1 MTYNIDFVIHGHH
14 EIEIEA
20 DNYEDA
26 VDMAEEILSM
36 QDFGALNYEVDT
48 ELYSV
53 ENEEIVRC
61 IMEIKDLFQK
71 FYPNAEFKIMEL
83 CPYYDSAKSFYGK
96 AKVIEIGN
104 DVFLVSYTTVV
115 AFYNRETKIAQ
126 VVGTFSPT
134 TLRHIKEFLRQS
146 GFKAETKKQIM
157 KDYM

>member
-1 MTYNIDFVIHGHH
+1 
-14 EIEIEA
+14 
-20 DNYEDA
+20 
-26 VDMAEEILSM
+26 
-36 QDFGALNYEVDT
+36 
-48 ELYSV
+48 
-53 ENEEIVRC
+53 
-61 IMEIKDLFQK
+61 MEIKDLFQK
-71 FYPNAEFKIMEL
+71 FYPNVEFKIMEL

-104 DVFLVSYTTVV
+104 NVFLVSYATIV

>member
-1 MTYNIDFVIHGHH
+1 
-14 EIEIEA
+14 
-20 DNYEDA
+20 
-26 VDMAEEILSM
+26 
-36 QDFGALNYEVDT
+36 
-48 ELYSV
+48 
-53 ENEEIVRC
+53 
-61 IMEIKDLFQK
+61 MEIKDLFQK
-71 FYPNAEFKIMEL
+71 FYPNVEFKIMEL
-83 CPYYDSAKSFYGK
+83 CPYYDSVKSFYGK